1 MTKKTGLGRG
11 IGALFSDN
19 EVEEYNYDDEKALVK
34 SLKLTEIEPNKDQAR
49 RNFDKAKLNE
59 LAESIKKFGVLQP
72 IIVTKKDEHYEI
84 IAGERRWRASI
95 IAGLKEIPAIIKE
108 DNEKDNAK
116 ISLIENIQRENLNP
130 VERARGFTALINEY
144 ELTIADLAKAL
155 GLNSTRIK
163 ENIELL
169 KLDDRVIKY
178 IEEGS
183 LPESTAKVIL
193 EQEDKEIQYELAL
206 YIIEDG
212 LTAKEAKNRLRVR
225 NKKQRPKKQIED
237 LREYKA
243 LENKFSEH
251 FKTKVKI
258 NVGKNNKGKIVIDYN
273 SNEELERIVK
283 LIEKNK

>member
-49 RNFDKAKLNE
+49 KNFDKAKLNE

-72 IIVTKKDEHYEI
+72 IIVTKKDEYYEI